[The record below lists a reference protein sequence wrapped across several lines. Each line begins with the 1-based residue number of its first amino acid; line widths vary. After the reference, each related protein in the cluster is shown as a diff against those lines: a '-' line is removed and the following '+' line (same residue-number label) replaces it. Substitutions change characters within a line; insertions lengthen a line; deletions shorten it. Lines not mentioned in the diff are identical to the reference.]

1 MPFDPSYPPDDA
13 EIESAPLRDQ
23 FQSLHD
29 EITSIPVGPEG
40 PAGPEGPQGPQG
52 NTGPE
57 GPQGQPGDPGPEGP
71 PGEVSQQTLDDA
83 ISGTAGNPQN
93 VADLALIVSD
103 PPTQAEMQAVV
114 DKVNE
119 LLGALR
125 RF

>member
-1 MPFDPSYPPDDA
+1 MPFDPNYPPEGA

-29 EITSIPVGPEG
+29 EISSIPVGPEG

-71 PGEVSQQTLDDA
+71 PGEVSFTDLTDA
-83 ISGTAGNPQN
+83 IDGTSANSNSVDFIAQAADPDYNPSQIQ
-93 VADLALIVSD
+93 ALI
-103 PPTQAEMQAVV
+103 
-114 DKVNE
+114 DKVDE
-119 LLGALR
+119 LIGVLR
-125 RF
+125 R

>member
-1 MPFDPSYPPDDA
+1 MPQPLTWNTGLAWNAPGPP
-13 EIESAPLRDQ
+13 
-23 FQSLHD
+23 
-29 EITSIPVGPEG
+29 GPEG
-40 PAGPEGPQGPQG
+40 PA
-52 NTGPE
+52 
-57 GPQGQPGDPGPEGP
+57 GPEGP

-103 PPTQAEMQAVV
+103 PPTQAEVQELI
-114 DKVNE
+114 DKFNE